1 MENVGKTMGANKPV
15 IAIVLSFLGGVF
27 VLFGAIFRSVFGL
40 FGSSMMERFG
50 NMSEFMRS
58 SRSFGNMMG
67 NSSSIS
73 FGIIGLV
80 LGLAIVIGAFMLDY
94 RPEGRRNWALLVLVG
109 SIISIIPGII
119 GGSISGMY
127 VGSIL
132 GTIGGALAFPWRS
145 SVNKHM

>member
-1 MENVGKTMGANKPV
+1 MAVV
-15 IAIVLSFLGGVF
+15 SFWF
-27 VLFGAIFRSVFGL
+27 I
-40 FGSSMMERFG
+40 SSRALRAFG

-109 SIISIIPGII
+109 SITSIILGII